1 MSAMTANP
9 VQLMDYRPMRLT
21 RRGRLAILGVG
32 LMVVLLLGVLLGSG
46 SVATEQPAPTTV
58 VQVAPGETMWDIASP
73 LTPAGEDVRGV
84 IFDIKRLNGLE
95 SSALDAGQRL
105 RVPATK

>member
-1 MSAMTANP
+1 MSTMTATP
-9 VQLMDYRPMRLT
+9 VQLIDCRSVRLT
-21 RRGRLAILGVG
+21 RRGRLTILALG
-32 LMVVLLLGVLLGSG
+32 LIAVLLVGVFLGSG

-105 RVPATK
+105 RVPALG